1 MIYFLDIFV
10 IPLNFAQ
17 KIAGEWIVSM
27 QKFENKNIW
36 CLMEHKN
43 VWDVLQKDV
52 QFAKSSYSSWSKMEG
67 HGHNKCHVFKEKW
80 NDWKAVNISYVSRWG
95 GGGQGKAYGTICYL

>member
-52 QFAKSSYSSWSKMEG
+52 QLQNHPIVHGQRWEG

-95 GGGQGKAYGTICYL
+95 GGGAR